1 MYGLT
6 QMASIQEQLRQ
17 LDEVNEDM
25 LEEHAR

>member
-1 MYGLT
+1 MYGLA